1 MKIDDKRAKILA
13 AAEEIMSK
21 KGLAESTISEIAR
34 EARVVDSIIYQF
46 FKGKE
51 DLLFSVPGERMKEVL
66 ALLDEQLQGIRD
78 DESRLSKMIWF
89 HLRYND
95 THPGYARI
103 LLLECRSSKD
113 FYTTP
118 AYQLIRKYAGILL
131 NILRQGVENGQFR
144 PDLDIRLMRDVVLG
158 TLDLETI
165 SCLASG
171 EIEESAT
178 DLDDI
183 MSLVHAIITPRKES
197 ELNKAARILIA
208 SERIFAEKGFARAK
222 ISDIAKLAQ
231 VAEGTVY
238 EYFENKE
245 DLLLSIPIKRFE
257 QYLDALS
264 EVFQIK
270 NPLKKLQRFIRYH
283 FSLFFAE
290 RDFLKVF
297 LLQIQLNKR
306 FYGSKAFDSF
316 RTYSRVIEE
325 IIEEGKSEGSFRSD
339 VNARVFRNMFLGI
352 FSHLALRWVVLGKSS
367 DIDKMQE
374 IDRVTDLLTSAVIPY
389 DEK

>member
-171 EIEESAT
+171 EIERSAT

-257 QYLDALS
+257 QYLDALP

-270 NPLKKLQRFIRYH
+270 NPLRKL
-283 FSLFFAE
+283 
-290 RDFLKVF
+290 
-297 LLQIQLNKR
+297 
-306 FYGSKAFDSF
+306 KAFDSL